1 MAATTGLGF
10 LRDGGEI
17 GAAAAQTGLGGDT
30 GMILYM
36 ILNQLGT
43 LLTTAISA
51 PLSGLVACLLYLDQ
65 RFRHAEGYR
74 LHFWREQFHEWDGSA
89 YRSAPT
95 AEVRAQITQT
105 LAAEFGPQGV
115 AVNALWPRTLI
126 ATDALHMIPGVDAGN
141 GRSPAIMGDAAHA
154 VLTRNAAECNGQF
167 LIDDDVLRATGI
179 TDLSHYAVDPSKPL
193 LPDLYLD
200 A

>member
-1 MAATTGLGF
+1 MPVSNLTEESELQ
-10 LRDGGEI
+10 RGG
-17 GAAAAQTGLGGDT
+17 GA
-30 GMILYM
+30 
-36 ILNQLGT
+36 
-43 LLTTAISA
+43 
-51 PLSGLVACLLYLDQ
+51 
-65 RFRHAEGYR
+65 F
-74 LHFWREQFHEWDGSA
+74 
-89 YRSAPT
+89 
-95 AEVRAQITQT
+95 
-105 LAAEFGPQGV
+105 
-115 AVNALWPRTLI
+115 VNANDRYRRNYKQLDSQYDVWKAAYKEVSDYIALGRGRYVDYGEQSNQKSKAASKVINNT